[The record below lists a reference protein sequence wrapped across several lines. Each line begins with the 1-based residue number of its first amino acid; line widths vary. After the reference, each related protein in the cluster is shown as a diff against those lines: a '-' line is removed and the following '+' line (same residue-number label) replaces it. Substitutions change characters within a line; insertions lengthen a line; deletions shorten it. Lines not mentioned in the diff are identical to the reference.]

1 MVHRK
6 RISIKD
12 VAKKAGVSTATVSRV
27 INDHPDVSQETRERV
42 ARVINGLGYQPS
54 VLAQPDPGSSRT
66 VGVVGSG
73 MKYFGLPASYQR
85 SKNLSVLGYSLLLTL
100 TRQPETNDVEGILH
114 DMLSRH
120 VDGIV
125 WAVPEIGNNQDWVER
140 LLPNSRA
147 NRFLQR
153 SAASWTFG
161 CRV

>member
-1 MVHRK
+1 MLQNR
-6 RISIKD
+6 R
-12 VAKKAGVSTATVSRV
+12 VSTATVSRV

-73 MKYFGLPASYQR
+73 MKYFVLPALTMIERVQ
-85 SKNLSVLGYSLLLTL
+85 SVLGYAYFEF

-140 LLPNSRA
+140 LLP
-147 NRFLQR
+147 
-153 SAASWTFG
+153 
-161 CRV
+161 